1 MGTIDENGYYLKEDN
16 MTQETELEKLIK
28 SLRIKAD
35 MIRMGEGIAWGS
47 ETELMYQ
54 SADAL
59 EALQGQA
66 RASLGKGEVEYTQ
79 SKLNADMVGLDCRAA
94 FEKQYLRKLWNYWWV
109 SWDYSNP
116 RCCPV
121 PQSAKP
127 VEVVDTELAA
137 LAVEAFNKAEK
148 PENHIGL
155 CAGYRIAQA
164 ILARY
169 NVTKK
174 ESI

>member
-1 MGTIDENGYYLKEDN
+1 
-16 MTQETELEKLIK
+16 MTQETEIMAQAPALHELPLVGSYGGKPKRFVIEYDDMSSRCIGNADGSVDNITNNLQASARLGKGVPEHEKLIK
-28 SLRIKAD
+28 SLRINAG

-54 SADAL
+54 AADAL
-59 EALQGQA
+59 EALQGQDLSA
-66 RASLGKGEVEYTQ
+66 
-79 SKLNADMVGLDCRAA
+79 
-94 FEKQYLRKLWNYWWV
+94 
-109 SWDYSNP
+109 P
-116 RCCPV
+116 
-121 PQSAKP
+121 AKP
-127 VEVVDTELAA
+127 VELVDTELAA

-169 NVTKK
+169 NVTLK
-174 ESI
+174 EEV